1 MTFER
6 ITSIAHPLYQKARAL
21 YKISFPYHE
30 QREEKSQVS
39 ILSSPSYHFNVV
51 LDNNKFIG
59 EVLYWEIGNFLYI
72 EHLCILPNMR
82 NKHYGQEILSK
93 LQTRPLILEIDPPID
108 EISKRRK
115 GFYERCGF
123 VSNQY
128 KHIHPSYH
136 KECSG
141 HNLVVMS
148 SPKPLAEEEYAIFK
162 DELSSKVMN
171 NAYC

>member
-1 MTFER
+1 
-6 ITSIAHPLYQKARAL
+6 
-21 YKISFPYHE
+21 
-30 QREEKSQVS
+30 
-39 ILSSPSYHFNVV
+39 
-51 LDNNKFIG
+51 
-59 EVLYWEIGNFLYI
+59 
-72 EHLCILPNMR
+72 MR